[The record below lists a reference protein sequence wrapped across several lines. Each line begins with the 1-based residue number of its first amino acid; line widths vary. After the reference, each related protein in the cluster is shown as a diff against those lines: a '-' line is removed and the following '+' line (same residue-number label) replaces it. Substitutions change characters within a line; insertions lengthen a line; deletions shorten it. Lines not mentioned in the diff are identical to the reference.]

1 MSSTNELTEYENV
14 QITAIKKWKQEKPS
28 VVSKAIG
35 VITYP
40 VIWIIQK
47 IIPNAAIR
55 GVLDGANW
63 AASWLADSGDIK
75 RDGSV
80 EKISGLKVKSLELS
94 DRLADSVHNWAIGIA
109 VTEGGVT
116 GATGLPGL
124 AADIPSIITLALR
137 TIHKIG
143 LCYGYECTNEMDKN
157 FVLGILSASGANS
170 MEEKLGALTMLR
182 SIEVTIAKRT
192 WKAMAEKAAS
202 KQLSKEG
209 GIIAIKRLAR
219 QLGVNLTKRKALQAI
234 PFIGLGVGA
243 SVNGWYIKDVGWVA
257 RRAFQERWLIDNKKV
272 LEI

>member
-1 MSSTNELTEYENV
+1 MSSTKELTEYEKD
-14 QITAIKKWKQEKPS
+14 QITAIKKWKQEEPS

-40 VIWIIQK
+40 VIWLIQK
-47 IIPNAAIR
+47 IIPKTAIQ
-55 GVLDGANW
+55 GALDGANW
-63 AASWLADSGDIK
+63 AASHMADTGDIK

-80 EKISGLKVKSLELS
+80 EKIPELKVKDLELS
-94 DRLADSVHNWAIGIA
+94 DKLANSVHNWAIGIA
-109 VTEGGVT
+109 TAEGGVT

-124 AADIPSIITLALR
+124 AADVPSIITLALR

-157 FVLGILSASGANS
+157 FILGILSASGANS
-170 MEEKLGALTMLR
+170 MKEKLGALTTLR
-182 SIEVTIAKRT
+182 SIEVTIAKKT

-209 GIIAIKRLAR
+209 GIIAVQRLAK
-219 QLGVNLTKRKALQAI
+219 QLGINLTKRKALQAI

-243 SVNGWYIKDVGWVA
+243 TVNGWYIKDVGWTA
-257 RRAFQERWLIDNKKV
+257 RRAFQERWLIDNEKV
-272 LEI
+272 FEI